1 MKCRYCGAQNDALD
15 HRCCRCGRRLHLANP
30 RPAAGTYPITT
41 ATAPEVSPPRPVET
55 PLISD
60 ADRKSRRPRQARL
73 FEQAEGPKVIPFD
86 PGAAGRVARPKPS
99 GGRPRGDKGEDR
111 QESLGFMRWE
121 RYDAGEGA
129 RGLESSIYCNA
140 PVASL
145 SHRLL
150 AFFIDFLL
158 VMAALGVFGLTLYFS
173 GAFVPVLQA
182 GSALAWGTLG
192 GFGALLYFL
201 YEFIWTVAR
210 GETFGM
216 HWTRLRLLHFDG
228 REPDFRDR
236 LIRLASLVLSIMP
249 AGLGLIWALGDGE
262 RLTWHDHISNTF
274 LTPVDYRRR

>member
-1 MKCRYCGAQNDALD
+1 M
-15 HRCCRCGRRLHLANP
+15 
-30 RPAAGTYPITT
+30 
-41 ATAPEVSPPRPVET
+41 
-55 PLISD
+55 
-60 ADRKSRRPRQARL
+60 
-73 FEQAEGPKVIPFD
+73 IPFD
-86 PGAAGRVARPKPS
+86 PGIASKIARSKPAAGRQRA
-99 GGRPRGDKGEDR
+99 DKRDSR
-111 QESLGFMRWE
+111 QESLGFMRDE
-121 RYDAGEGA
+121 RFGGSEGD
-129 RGLESSIYCNA
+129 RGAESAIYCNA

-158 VMAALGVFGLTLYFS
+158 VMAAVGVFGLTLYVS

-182 GSALAWGTLG
+182 GSALVWWTLA

-201 YEFIWTVAR
+201 YEFFWAAAK

-216 HWTRLRLLHFDG
+216 SWTRLRLIHFDG

-262 RLTWHDHISNTF
+262 KLTWHDHISNTF
-274 LTPVDYRRR
+274 LTPVDYRRH

>member
-30 RPAAGTYPITT
+30 RPAERGYPITT
-41 ATAPEVSPPRPVET
+41 ATAPDVAGPRPVET
-55 PLISD
+55 PVITAE
-60 ADRKSRRPRQARL
+60 ADRRPRRPRQGVL
-73 FEQAEGPKVIPFD
+73 FETENGPKVIPFD
-86 PGAAGRVARPKPS
+86 PGMAVRTGRSKPAAGRQ
-99 GGRPRGDKGEDR
+99 RGDKQESR
-111 QESLGFMRWE
+111 QESLGFMKSE
-121 RYDAGEGA
+121 RFGGSEGD
-129 RGLESSIYCNA
+129 RGAESSIYCNA

-150 AFFIDFLL
+150 AFFIDFLI
-158 VMAALGVFGLTLYFS
+158 VMAAVGVFGLTLYVS

-182 GSALAWGTLG
+182 GSALAWWTLA
-192 GFGALLYFL
+192 GFGGLLYFL
-201 YEFIWTVAR
+201 YEFIWAAAK

-216 HWTRLRLLHFDG
+216 SWTRLRLLHFDG

-262 RLTWHDHISNTF
+262 KLAWHDHISNTF
-274 LTPVDYRRR
+274 LTPLDYRR